1 MTQWQQPQYQPRQQ
15 RPLEVRGTGRTVTWD
30 GRTLTIRAR
39 VGGDVVAIPVRQ
51 VSAVTVKP
59 LDLSFTV
66 TTTDGRARV
75 VRYWPGRGGEF
86 RALRDAVLG
95 AVAAMG

>member
-75 VRYWPGRGGEF
+75 VRYWPGRGG
-86 RALRDAVLG
+86 
-95 AVAAMG
+95 